1 MCEWSEFNFK
11 KNSTTFPFFILQIF
25 QTKAKLFF
33 LLWSILNGR
42 TMALLW
48 NISWM
53 GAIICAFRVCGRSDT
68 NQSVENWLGKSALT
82 IFTMCFF
89 SKKSWTVSSLHGKGK
104 KKSRCIFLL
113 VLGDYLAS
121 LNNATRCSTATYTT
135 LDLLVVLPKWVETLS
150 EGAFLF
156 SCHNLLRMA

>member
-1 MCEWSEFNFK
+1 MLKKYLLAKILVFYYFANDIFK
-11 KNSTTFPFFILQIF
+11 IISLIF
-25 QTKAKLFF
+25 
-33 LLWSILNGR
+33 
-42 TMALLW
+42 
-48 NISWM
+48 
-53 GAIICAFRVCGRSDT
+53 
-68 NQSVENWLGKSALT
+68 NWLGKSAST

-135 LDLLVVLPKWVETLS
+135 LDLLVVLPKWVEILS

-156 SCHNLLRMA
+156 SCHNVQRWLIPSPDHFPEYYPPKDIWLNRGLDY